1 MNKGGPARDIRANGP
16 AGAGNGPAAGPAK
29 KLDRKTKKGLLLR
42 LGGYILQYWPLFLL
56 AVLLTLAS
64 NQLSLMGPSYSG
76 EAIDAIAAESGV
88 NFEAVWT
95 NVGPDAGLLRC
106 IGRFILCACHFNDPA
121 QPTYCLYNA
130 KTAFRKTHLA
140 ASQLLRIHIPP
151 ATSSAASLTILIPS
165 THRFQTTWYR

>member
-64 NQLSLMGPSYSG
+64 NQLSLICLLYTS
-76 EAIDAIAAESGV
+76 DAADE
-88 NFEAVWT
+88 
-95 NVGPDAGLLRC
+95 
-106 IGRFILCACHFNDPA
+106 
-121 QPTYCLYNA
+121 
-130 KTAFRKTHLA
+130 
-140 ASQLLRIHIPP
+140 
-151 ATSSAASLTILIPS
+151 
-165 THRFQTTWYR
+165 